1 MNIPIFRLNYE
12 EEFIEEY
19 LQGARDI
26 LIEGFIGEFGEH
38 VKRFEESF
46 AELINT
52 KYCAAVANG
61 TSALEVAL
69 KTIDVRGKKVIMPS
83 NTFFATSIA
92 VTNSGAEIVLVDIE
106 EENLSI
112 CPEDLKRKMTDDVE
126 AVIIVHIG
134 GIISKHYKEI
144 QSICKENNSLVP

>member
-69 KTIDVRGKKVIMPS
+69 K
-83 NTFFATSIA
+83 
-92 VTNSGAEIVLVDIE
+92 
-106 EENLSI
+106 
-112 CPEDLKRKMTDDVE
+112 
-126 AVIIVHIG
+126 
-134 GIISKHYKEI
+134 
-144 QSICKENNSLVP
+144 